1 MHYSRW
7 QCAKRRPGRPTMSFP
22 KKINPN
28 SVGQRSRLSVKDI
41 QHINVIHCPSKFII
55 ILNCR
60 VKIIILDMMMRFV
73 GGQGSFEGRVEV
85 HNNNV
90 WGSVCS
96 DSFDI
101 KDANVMCKYMGFPG
115 VEQFFKTSERFG
127 EGVGPIWM
135 SNLHCTGEEYGPFHC
150 IQNEMGNHNCHHGQ
164 DVGVTCKSLYYFLLI
179 I

>member
-1 MHYSRW
+1 
-7 QCAKRRPGRPTMSFP
+7 MSFP
-22 KKINPN
+22 KSVNPN

-41 QHINVIHCPSKFII
+41 QHIKVIHCRRKFII

-73 GGQGSFEGRVEV
+73 GCQGSFEGRVEV

-115 VEQFFKTSERFG
+115 VKTD
-127 EGVGPIWM
+127 
-135 SNLHCTGEEYGPFHC
+135 L
-150 IQNEMGNHNCHHGQ
+150 
-164 DVGVTCKSLYYFLLI
+164 
-179 I
+179 